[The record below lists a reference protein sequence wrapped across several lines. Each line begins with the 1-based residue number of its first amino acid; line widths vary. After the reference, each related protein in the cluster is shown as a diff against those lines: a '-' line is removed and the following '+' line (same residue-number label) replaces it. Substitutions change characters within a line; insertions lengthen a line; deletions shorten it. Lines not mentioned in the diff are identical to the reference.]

1 MMKRNCLV
9 RNTLFSACLLSVVT
23 GASAAL
29 VVVGDLGGEP
39 TAPYFDAIN
48 ADKDAVSGAPPVPAA
63 PPESLSI
70 SDMLPV
76 STPEMSPG
84 PVSPQ
89 ALELGG
95 MPPVFVVGDDNLSKQ
110 WLSQHAARL
119 GQMNATGM
127 VVSVKDSA
135 ALTALRALSPST
147 EMVPVSGGDLAR
159 RLHIAHYPVL
169 ITDNGL
175 SQ

>member
-1 MMKRNCLV
+1 MMKRNCLI
-9 RNTLFSACLLSVVT
+9 RNVLFCACLLSVVT

-29 VVVGDLGGEP
+29 VVIGDLGGEP

-48 ADKDAVSGAPPVPAA
+48 ADKDAVAGAPSVSAA
-63 PPESLSI
+63 PRESLSI

-76 STPEMSPG
+76 TTPEMSPG

-89 ALELGG
+89 PLQLGG
-95 MPPVFVVGDDNLSKQ
+95 MPPVFVVGDDPLSKQ

-127 VVSVKDSA
+127 VVSVKDPA

-159 RLHIAHYPVL
+159 RLHLTHYPVL

>member
-1 MMKRNCLV
+1 MMKRNCFI
-9 RNTLFSACLLSVVT
+9 RNALFSACLLSVVT

-39 TAPYFDAIN
+39 TVPYFDAIN
-48 ADKDAVSGAPPVPAA
+48 ADKDAVTGAPAVPAA
-63 PPESLSI
+63 PTESLSI

-89 ALELGG
+89 PLELSG
-95 MPPVFVVGDDNLSKQ
+95 MPPVFVLGDDSLSKQ
-110 WLSQHAARL
+110 WLSRHAAAL
-119 GQMNATGM
+119 SQMHATGM
-127 VVSVKDSA
+127 VVSVKDAA
-135 ALTALRALSPST
+135 ALSALRALAPST

-159 RLHIAHYPVL
+159 RLHLAHYPVL
-169 ITDNGL
+169 ITDKGL

>member
-1 MMKRNCLV
+1 MMKHYCLIRNV
-9 RNTLFSACLLSVVT
+9 LFSTCLLCVVT

-48 ADKDAVSGAPPVPAA
+48 ADKDAAAGAPSVPAA

-70 SDMLPV
+70 SDMLPA
-76 STPEMSPG
+76 STPEMTPG
-84 PVSPQ
+84 PVPPQ
-89 ALELGG
+89 ALQLAGI
-95 MPPVFVVGDDNLSKQ
+95 PPVFVVGDDPLSKQ
-110 WLSQHAARL
+110 WLSQHAAEL
-119 GQMNATGM
+119 SQMRATGM
-127 VVSVKDSA
+127 VVNVKDAA
-135 ALTALRALSPST
+135 ALTALRALSPSI

-169 ITDNGL
+169 ITEKGL
-175 SQ
+175 TQ